1 MTPFDLKVAD
11 SLEDVTAALSL
22 VHDSYVELGLIDAH
36 LSGIRLLPH
45 HLLPETRILLA
56 REQEEVVATLTL
68 IPDTA
73 YGLPLDE
80 VYCERLVS
88 CRRQGRR
95 AAELSSLAL
104 APRYRRHD
112 ILFHLIRL
120 MHRCA
125 EALAIDDIW
134 VVVAPKHGRFYQH
147 VMLFEPAGELSYLD
161 KLNGAPGML
170 YRQDLRTIE
179 ARSRRHFAGS
189 GPESDLHTFFFGDI
203 QTSVAMETTE
213 NRLRGD
219 ERARLLELCP
229 EVGAQIAGQGESL
242 LSTLLTGG
250 DLASAQAD

>member
-22 VHDSYVELGLIDAH
+22 VHDSYVELGLMDAH
-36 LSGIRLLPH
+36 PSGLRLLPH
-45 HLLPETRILLA
+45 HLLPETRVLLA
-56 REQEEVVATLTL
+56 REQGEVVATLTL

-73 YGLPLDE
+73 FGLPLDE
-80 VYCERLVS
+80 VYRGRLVS
-88 CRRQGRR
+88 FRRQGRM

-112 ILFHLIRL
+112 ILFHLIKL

-134 VVVAPKHGRFYQH
+134 VVVAPKHGRFYQN

-161 KLNGAPGML
+161 RLNGAPGML

-179 ARSRRHFAGS
+179 ARSRRYFAGA
-189 GPESDLHTFFFGDI
+189 GPESDLHTFFFGRGESS
-203 QTSVAMETTE
+203 TTVETIAPCLGE
-213 NRLRGD
+213 E
-219 ERARLLELCP
+219 ERARLMELCP
-229 EVGAQIAGQGESL
+229 EVGQQNCR
-242 LSTLLTGG
+242 TGG
-250 DLASAQAD
+250 ISP

>member
-11 SLEDVTAALSL
+11 SLDDVTAALSL
-22 VHDSYVELGLIDAH
+22 VHDSYVELGLMAPH
-36 LSGIRLLPH
+36 PSGLRLLPH

-56 REQEEVVATLTL
+56 LEQDEVVATLTL

-80 VYCERLVS
+80 VYRERLAPS
-88 CRRQGRR
+88 RGQGRR

-112 ILFHLIRL
+112 ILFHLIKL

-134 VVVAPKHGRFYQH
+134 VVVAPKHGRFYQN
-147 VMLFEPAGELSYLD
+147 VMLFEPAGELTYLD

-179 ARSRRHFAGS
+179 ARSRRYFAGA
-189 GPESDLHTFFFGDI
+189 GPESDLHTFFFGRGE
-203 QTSVAMETTE
+203 SSSAVETTTRCLGE
-213 NRLRGD
+213 E

-229 EVGAQIAGQGESL
+229 EVVAQIAGAGESL
-242 LSTLLTGG
+242 LGSVLTGG
-250 DLASAQAD
+250 DPASTRTD